1 MAKSKEDWEEEQE
14 EKEQAW
20 SDEELAAIPKSPKRF
35 EVWVEDRYVITEVEP
50 GLKQKVKDNNWCCL
64 SGNGERCMCKD
75 FYTRDGEGPC
85 KCGIYKK
92 TLRDEKSF
100 LKMRRAT
107 FKRGE

>member
-1 MAKSKEDWEEEQE
+1 MAKSKDEWEEEQE

-20 SDEELAAIPKSPKRF
+20 TDEELAAVPKSPKRF
-35 EVWVEDRYVITEVEP
+35 DVWVEDRYMITEVEA
-50 GLKQKVKDNNWCCL
+50 GNRQKIKDNNWKCP
-64 SGNGERCMCKD
+64 SNKNEQCMCKE

-100 LKMRRAT
+100 LKMRKAS